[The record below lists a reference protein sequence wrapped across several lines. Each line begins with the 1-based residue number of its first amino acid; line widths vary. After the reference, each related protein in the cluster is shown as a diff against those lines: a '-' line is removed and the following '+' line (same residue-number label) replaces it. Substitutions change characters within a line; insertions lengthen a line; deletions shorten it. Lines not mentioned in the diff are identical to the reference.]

1 MTEKYQTYT
10 LADFIQDDAFIQW
23 VNSPDTARDAFWQGV
38 AEAYPHQKEVI
49 AQARRTILDLAKWS
63 KPDYDGQ
70 EAGLIWEQIRGQI
83 DTSAT
88 TRPIYRMR
96 WFRYAA
102 AAAMVLVAGWAV
114 QQWKRVPETAYMQ
127 RTEMLENQREEV
139 NEGDSARSVP
149 LPDGSSVTLAPGSRI
164 SFSAQANGLKREVY
178 LSGEAFFDV
187 QKDPARPFFVYAGE
201 LTTRV
206 LGTSFTVRAFERE
219 NTATVQVRTGSVSVV
234 ARAPRRTQS
243 VVLAPNQR
251 ASFFRKE
258 EKLSMGLVKTPLPV
272 IPQAALARFTFN
284 NAPVSVI
291 FDSLGKAYGIDIVY
305 DREAVAACRLTS
317 SVQEE
322 SLFEMLGVICEAIEA
337 DYQVIGGKIRISEPN
352 CN

>member
-10 LADFIQDDAFIQW
+10 LSDFMQDDAFIQW
-23 VNSPDTARDAFWQGV
+23 VHSPDAARDAFWQNV

-49 AQARRTILDLAKWS
+49 AQARRTILDLAKLS
-63 KPDYDGQ
+63 KPVFDER
-70 EAGLIWEQIRGQI
+70 EAGLIWEQIQGQI
-83 DTSAT
+83 DGNSTA
-88 TRPIYRMR
+88 RPIYRMR

-102 AAAMVLVAGWAV
+102 AAVVVLVAGWAA
-114 QQWKRVPETAYMQ
+114 QQWNRIPESAYMQ
-127 RTEMLENQREEV
+127 RTEVLDNQREEV
-139 NEGDSARSVP
+139 NAGDSARLVA
-149 LPDGSSVTLAPGSRI
+149 LPDGSRVTLAPGSRI
-164 SFSAQANGLKREVY
+164 SFPGQSNGLKREVY

-187 QKDPARPFFVYAGE
+187 QKDPSRPFFVYADE

-206 LGTSFTVRAFERE
+206 LGTSFTVRAFEKE

-243 VVLAPNQR
+243 VVLAPNQQ

-258 EKLSMGLVKTPLPV
+258 EKLSMGLVKTPQPV
-272 IPQAALARFTFN
+272 IPQAELARFTFN
-284 NAPVSVI
+284 NAPVSDI

-322 SLFEMLGVICEAIEA
+322 SLFEILGVICEAIEA
-337 DYQVIGGKIRISEPN
+337 DYQVVGGKILISEPH

>member
-10 LADFIQDDAFIQW
+10 LADFMQDDAFIQW
-23 VNSPDTARDAFWQGV
+23 VKSPDVTRDAFWQGV
-38 AEAYPHQKEVI
+38 TDAYPHQKEVI
-49 AQARRTILDLAKWS
+49 AQARQTILDLAKLS
-63 KPDYDGQ
+63 KPGYDAR
-70 EAGLIWEQIRGQI
+70 EAGLIWEQIRQQMDG
-83 DTSAT
+83 TPVV
-88 TRPIYRMR
+88 RPVYRLR

-102 AAAMVLVAGWAV
+102 AAVVVLATGWAV
-114 QQWKRVPETAYMQ
+114 QRWNRTAESAYVQ
-127 RTEMLENQREEV
+127 RTEILESQREEV
-139 NEGDSARSVP
+139 NETGSPRTVA
-149 LPDGSSVTLAPGSRI
+149 LPDGSQVTLAPGSRI
-164 SFSAQANGLKREVY
+164 SFTSHLNGAKREVY

-187 QKDPARPFFVYAGE
+187 QKDPSKPFFVYADE

-206 LGTSFTVRAFERE
+206 LGTSFTVRAFEEE

-234 ARAPRRTQS
+234 ARATRKMQS
-243 VVLAPNQR
+243 VVLSPNQQ

-258 EKLSMGLVKTPLPV
+258 ARLSMGLVSTPQPV
-272 IPQAALARFTFN
+272 ISQAALARFTFN

-337 DYQVIGGKIRISEPN
+337 DYQVVGGKIRISEPN

>member
-1 MTEKYQTYT
+1 MIEKYRTYT

-23 VNSPDTARDAFWQGV
+23 VNSPDTARDAFWQNV
-38 AEAYPHQKEVI
+38 AEVYPHQKEVI

-70 EAGLIWEQIRGQI
+70 EAGLIWEQIRGQM
-83 DTSAT
+83 DTNAA

-114 QQWKRVPETAYMQ
+114 QQWKRVPETAYIQ

-149 LPDGSSVTLAPGSRI
+149 LPDGSRVTLTPGSRI
-164 SFSAQANGLKREVY
+164 SFSAQANGPKREVY

-187 QKDPARPFFVYAGE
+187 QKDPARPFFVYADE

-206 LGTSFTVRAFERE
+206 LGTSFTVRAFEKE

-234 ARAPRRTQS
+234 ARAPRKTQS
-243 VVLAPNQR
+243 VILAPNQQ